1 MKNDEKYIIK
11 TLKGIMD
18 TQYNTFFGMFNDNS
32 MYSNTSAL
40 LLQSMPSIIEK
51 INDINLFDNMY
62 EVKDFVRLYT
72 EDIERALEVYLYEM
86 DVDVLHDIGSYI
98 YEKIQEKAVDYASDK
113 LESLRKQGYII
124 LESED
129 NNAVEA
135 LIANIDFDSLYS
147 VAEEL
152 LEYKESSMES
162 KLADIGMSA
171 KDFL

>member
-1 MKNDEKYIIK
+1 MENDEKYIMK
-11 TLKGIMD
+11 SLKGIMD
-18 TQYNTFFGMFNDNS
+18 AQYNAFFGTFKNSS
-32 MYSNTSAL
+32 MYSNTSM
-40 LLQSMPSIIEK
+40 LLQSMYSTIEK
-51 INDINLFDNMY
+51 INDISSFDNIY
-62 EVKDFVRLYT
+62 EVEDFVRLYT
-72 EDIERALEVYLYEM
+72 EDIEKALEVYLCEM
-86 DVDVLHDIGSYI
+86 DMDVLHDIGSYI
-98 YEKIQEKAVDYASDK
+98 YEKIQEKAVDYTSDK

-129 NNAVEA
+129 NNAIEA

-152 LEYKESSMES
+152 LEHKESSMES